1 MCSVKEV
8 LLEISLNSQENNC
21 ARVSFLIKLQASTLL
36 KKRLSHR
43 CFPVNFSKFL
53 RTFFSYRTPLV
64 AASVV
69 SCDLFLFYLAFHVS
83 LVEFLKDIKETSPIL
98 ITIGRYN
105 SLFELKQFN
114 RFADYIFI
122 EILKL
127 SRFESSAKSYS
138 KT

>member
-1 MCSVKEV
+1 MFCKRGALGNFPKFTGKQLRQSLFFNKVAGLNFIKKETLPQV
-8 LLEISLNSQENNC
+8 FSSEFLEISKN
-21 ARVSFLIKLQASTLL
+21 
-36 KKRLSHR
+36 
-43 CFPVNFSKFL
+43 
-53 RTFFSYRTPLV
+53 FFSYRTPLV